1 MTRIFLASTGLCL
14 AAIATPAIA
23 APPAAA
29 PISTAPSAT
38 MIAVPSATPS
48 PFAAASAVPDDI
60 LSGAHAKAN
69 LSLIDQIAS
78 VQNSSNVAGN
88 TINGD
93 FSTGVVS
100 IASDAFAGTTGL
112 TMFNINTGNNVA
124 INASMNVN
132 VAIQP

>member
-1 MTRIFLASTGLCL
+1 MTRICLAFAGLGL
-14 AAIATPAIA
+14 AAIAFPAVA
-23 APPAAA
+23 TAEPP
-29 PISTAPSAT
+29 APSAIT
-38 MIAVPSATPS
+38 TPDGPA
-48 PFAAASAVPDDI
+48 PFRAAPVVSDDV
-60 LSGAHAKAN
+60 LSGAHAKAD
-69 LSLIDQIAS
+69 LSLIDQVAA
-78 VQNSSNVAGN
+78 VHNSSTVADN

-112 TMFNINTGNNVA
+112 TLFNINTGNNVA

>member
-1 MTRIFLASTGLCL
+1 MTPMRLALAGLGL
-14 AAIATPAIA
+14 TAITVPAIA
-23 APPAAA
+23 AAEPP
-29 PISTAPSAT
+29 
-38 MIAVPSATPS
+38 V
-48 PFAAASAVPDDI
+48 PFAAAPVVSDDV
-60 LSGAHAKAN
+60 LSGAHATAD
-69 LSLIDQIAS
+69 LSLIDQIAA
-78 VQNSSNVAGN
+78 VHNSSTVADN
-88 TINGD
+88 TITGD

>member
-1 MTRIFLASTGLCL
+1 MTRISLAFAGLGL
-14 AAIATPAIA
+14 TILSVPAMAAAQS

-29 PISTAPSAT
+29 PTPFNSAPVVS
-38 MIAVPSATPS
+38 
-48 PFAAASAVPDDI
+48 DDV
-60 LSGAHAKAN
+60 LSGARAKAD
-69 LSLIDQIAS
+69 LSLIDQTAS

-88 TINGD
+88 TITGD
-93 FSTGVVS
+93 FTTGVVS